1 MTEKLQKGEDLD
13 SHIRHYQEALQH
25 LNTYGLNLPEK
36 FAATFFVVSLYG
48 NPHDPLSYHNFISN
62 FKFSEA
68 TTLIATIADLR
79 SFYRSSDLG
88 QDAISSMPSIESAL
102 ATVLESA
109 HCAKGEHYCCN
120 PLCPTPKGH
129 LIKSCWAPGG
139 GDYRPEG
146 MGKSKKKKPKGK
158 KGKEKAHVAE
168 EGGSTSQPNI
178 SSTHFVANS
187 MSHQYNSEFSAYSS
201 VSESCSKPSP
211 SVSDADRAY
220 PAGTAQLLDRRLS
233 LLIPVPPLIFTQS
246 NPTSH
251 ISAPFLSMSLA
262 LGMDLGRLL
271 IEVSQPLLLI
281 CHL

>member
-1 MTEKLQKGEDLD
+1 MGFGPVLANFNFLSHLSAKG
-13 SHIRHYQEALQH
+13 RGLQH

-102 ATVLESA
+102 AT
-109 HCAKGEHYCCN
+109 
-120 PLCPTPKGH
+120 GH
-129 LIKSCWAPGG
+129 LIKLCWAPGG

-168 EGGSTSQPNI
+168 EGGSTSQLNI
-178 SSTHFVANS
+178 SSTHVVANS
-187 MSHQYNSEFSAYSS
+187 MSHQYNSEFSAYLS
-201 VSESCSKPSP
+201 VSESYSKPSP
-211 SVSDADRAY
+211 SVPPPVVIDTGSTTHIHSVKSDFSHLRSISQHVTGFGNGSRKI
-220 PAGTAQLLDRRLS
+220 AGRGIATFIAHLP
-233 LLIPVPPLIFTQS
+233 PV
-246 NPTSH
+246 
-251 ISAPFLSMSLA
+251 A
-262 LGMDLGRLL
+262 
-271 IEVSQPLLLI
+271 V
-281 CHL
+281 